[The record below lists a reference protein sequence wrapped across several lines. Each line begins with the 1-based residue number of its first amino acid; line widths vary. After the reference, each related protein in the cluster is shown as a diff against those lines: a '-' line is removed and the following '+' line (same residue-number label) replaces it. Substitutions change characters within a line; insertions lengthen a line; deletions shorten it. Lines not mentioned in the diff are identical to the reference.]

1 MYYLF
6 IVEFAEED
14 QTCFFFVRMKLSYA
28 IAKCIFKVF
37 IVRILAL
44 VGVTLVVS
52 DILRNWLIKHKL
64 IETRVKR
71 ILWSS
76 RFFEGSFMP
85 GCPVTVFVWG
95 ALVEQTDMDSYFF
108 INENTLK
115 NLWYYLD
122 KQNAYTLNYV
132 LKWECKKNELKRLLL
147 GIHPFTL
154 LLVAALPTLYTN

>member
-6 IVEFAEED
+6 IVEFAGED

-85 GCPVTVFVWG
+85 GCPATVFVWG
-95 ALVEQTDMDSYFF
+95 ALVEQTDMDSYF
-108 INENTLK
+108 LSMK
-115 NLWYYLD
+115 
-122 KQNAYTLNYV
+122 
-132 LKWECKKNELKRLLL
+132 
-147 GIHPFTL
+147 IHWKTFDIIL
-154 LLVAALPTLYTN
+154 TNKMHIHWIMFWNGNVRKMSLSDFY